1 MTHRAKKVPPSGDNE
16 APPWHFENPIAAA
29 TALGGILYLIVSEG
43 YRAALRPFGILP
55 QEIGIDYTSTV
66 WPAAQVFVIALLVYW
81 ALRLSPVQSF
91 QVFVRKPSAVHV
103 IPVALLLYLATFAA
117 ESHYLIA
124 VQKGISYN
132 PFPFGRLTVL
142 PALRA
147 DEVHLTWK
155 DGAQGKP
162 SLPGSGL
169 LLLGV
174 GGGTAYVYAASTK
187 ETLRLPLNDLVVR
200 TKFQEPRA
208 FGGGGGPGEE
218 Q

>member
-1 MTHRAKKVPPSGDNE
+1 MTRRTKKPPLATDNE
-16 APPWHFENPIAAA
+16 APPWHFENPIAAS
-29 TALGGILYLIVSEG
+29 TVLGGFLYLIVSEG
-43 YRAALRPFGILP
+43 YRSALRPFGILP

-66 WPAAQVFVIALLVYW
+66 WPAAQVFVIVVLLYW
-81 ALRLSPVQSF
+81 LLRLSPVQPF
-91 QVFVRKPSAVHV
+91 KVFVRKPSAVHV
-103 IPVALLLYLATFAA
+103 IPVAFVYIATFAA

-132 PFPFGRLTVL
+132 PFPFGRLAVL

-162 SLPGSGL
+162 SLPESGL

-187 ETLRLPLNDLVVR
+187 ETLRLPLSDLVVR
-200 TKFQEPRA
+200 TRFQAPRA
-208 FGGGGGPGEE
+208 LDAQGGPGEE
-218 Q
+218 R

>member
-1 MTHRAKKVPPSGDNE
+1 MTHRSRRLPPATENE

-29 TALGGILYLIVSEG
+29 TVLGGVLYLIVSEG
-43 YRAALRPFGILP
+43 YRSALRPFGILP

-66 WPAAQVFVIALLVYW
+66 WPAAQVLVIALLVYW
-81 ALRLSPVQSF
+81 IFRVSPVQPF
-91 QVFVRKPSAVHV
+91 QVFIRKPTAVHV
-103 IPVALLLYLATFAA
+103 IPVAFLLYIATFAA

-124 VQKGISYN
+124 VQKGISYK

-155 DGAQGKP
+155 DGAQDKP
-162 SLPGSGL
+162 SLPESGL

-174 GGGTAYVYAASTK
+174 GGGTAYVYAAGTK

-200 TKFQEPRA
+200 TKFQTPRA
-208 FGGGGGPGEE
+208 LGAGGGPGEE